1 MSEIPEGY
9 ANLSNEREKSID
21 EIAFR
26 QLALK
31 LICREADEVLKSYTN
46 HNTIKKERKI
56 SIFRSKINV
65 LIPKI
70 IEVLKK

>member
-1 MSEIPEGY
+1 MDS
-9 ANLSNEREKSID
+9 REYLGKKPID
-21 EIAFR
+21 EIALVNR
-26 QLALK
+26 QFALK

-56 SIFRSKINV
+56 GIFRSKINA